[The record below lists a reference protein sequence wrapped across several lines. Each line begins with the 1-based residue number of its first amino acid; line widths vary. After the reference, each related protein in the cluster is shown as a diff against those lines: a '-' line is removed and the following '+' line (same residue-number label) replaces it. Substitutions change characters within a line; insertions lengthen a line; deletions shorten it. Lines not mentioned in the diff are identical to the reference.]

1 MRLGAAPPSLFVAR
15 LRCLISSANNFLV
28 FRPPVAG
35 QTSGIED
42 GQFEFG
48 PSLGRATL
56 MGCSSGGV
64 TGPSVAFFV
73 ASHPSL
79 WSAIAHNR
87 SQCLRGE
94 PMLVAATR
102 ALPLQAE
109 RLCRQVLGLGS

>member
-64 TGPSVAFFV
+64 TGHPGIFCRLAPLSVV
-73 ASHPSL
+73 
-79 WSAIAHNR
+79 R
-87 SQCLRGE
+87 DRTQSQSVLAR
-94 PMLVAATR
+94 R
-102 ALPLQAE
+102 ANAG
-109 RLCRQVLGLGS
+109 CGD